1 MQIKHRNKESVL
13 MTLVDGQYD
22 PAVIMKLLD
31 YYDDLINHYLQ
42 SQRQQQRIEAACLSA
57 IFYTMTVDVKGLQ
70 DVKLILKWM
79 DELMLDMTI
88 YLAISK

>member
-1 MQIKHRNKESVL
+1 MQIKHRDKESVL

-42 SQRQQQRIEAACLSA
+42 SQRQQLRIEAACLSA